1 LVVFF
6 SVWVLVT
13 AVEVVPVVAV
23 VPLVVVPVM
32 PVPVVSVAV
41 MLVLD
46 VLVMLVSVV
55 DIVPVVPVAEVSVD
69 IVVDSVVV
77 PAVSVLMLVVSSFL
91 QPNAKRTRATMA
103 RSANVFF
110 IQNLLS
116 RIEFMALVVVVMS
129 MELPALTSSLNQNN
143 DAPLLGGA
151 SS

>member
-1 LVVFF
+1 
-6 SVWVLVT
+6 
-13 AVEVVPVVAV
+13 
-23 VPLVVVPVM
+23 M
-32 PVPVVSVAV
+32 
-41 MLVLD
+41 
-46 VLVMLVSVV
+46 SVV